1 MGGRRLRAA
10 SRGAGPRVLVC
21 GGGPTGLLAGLL
33 LARAAGGSSVRV
45 VDAAAGPS
53 PLTKAL
59 VLQVRTVE
67 VLASLGLLEE
77 ALRRGRVFEGVTLH
91 SAGNDVPVTLS
102 GVDSPRPHAL
112 IIPQPEIEDILR
124 GALLAEGVRVEW
136 NCRLQEFSEEGD
148 SKVIV
153 SLQHSRVGGKL
164 DRLETRLEKA
174 SVEFLLGCDGAHSS
188 VRHGLGVPFEG
199 GRYENEFILTDCR
212 CRFGKGADVRGLER
226 GIHFVL
232 EGSRGVLLMFP
243 LVEEGRYRFVCTRGV
258 HAVGGGADG
267 QRQGGQPEPA
277 KLTEFE
283 NMAREAFGAEFKL
296 SDPSWL
302 TTYKLHSRLAQRY
315 CSPGG
320 RVFIAGDAAH
330 IHSPVGGL
338 GMNTG
343 LQDSYNLAW
352 KLALVLRGVAPRSLL
367 TTYEQERRPV
377 GDFLVSRTDRGFRT
391 MAGGGAL
398 FRTARW
404 LLLNP
409 LFGRNLLLPVLIH
422 RMPTVISQVGISYR
436 DGPLAWRRTLG
447 WSLPWWNSARVR
459 AGDRA
464 PDVAGLQWAGAP
476 GATPSSPLGGRGSP
490 GRRTSLHEILS
501 PSSSLSTFTLFLLG
515 WGPAAEGS
523 SASCWV
529 EALRVLIDSPIH
541 TPGACP
547 LAVLAVNA
555 PVDTRSSEGGS
566 NGELCVE
573 HLSDDTDAFRRRY
586 GLLTGPAMVLVRPD
600 FHVAFLTDGPD
611 PLAPA
616 SDFLRRLGAC

>member
-1 MGGRRLRAA
+1 MGGGPRDGRRLHAI
-10 SRGAGPRVLVC
+10 SRGADPRVLVC

-33 LARAAGGSSVRV
+33 LARAVGGSNVRV

-77 ALRRGRVFEGVTLH
+77 ALRRGRPFEGVTLH

-112 IIPQPEIEDILR
+112 LITQPEIEDILR

-136 NCRLQEFSEEGD
+136 NCRLQGFSEEGD
-148 SKVIV
+148 SKVEV
-153 SLQHSRVGGKL
+153 DLQHFREGGKL
-164 DRLETRLEKA
+164 DRLEKS
-174 SVEFLLGCDGAHSS
+174 SVEFLLGCDGAHST
-188 VRHGLGVPFEG
+188 VRHSLGVPFEG

-212 CRFGKGADVRGLER
+212 CRFGEGADVRGLER
-226 GIHFVL
+226 GIHFVV

-267 QRQGGQPEPA
+267 QRQGVQPEPA

-283 NMAREAFGAEFKL
+283 KMAREAFGAEFKL

-302 TTYKLHSRLAQRY
+302 TTYKLHSRLARRY

-352 KLALVLRGVAPRSLL
+352 KVALVLRGAAPRSLL

-391 MAGGGAL
+391 IAGGGL
-398 FRTARW
+398 SST
-404 LLLNP
+404 P
-409 LFGRNLLLPVLIH
+409 PV
-422 RMPTVISQVGISYR
+422 GFY
-436 DGPLAWRRTLG
+436 
-447 WSLPWWNSARVR
+447 
-459 AGDRA
+459 
-464 PDVAGLQWAGAP
+464 
-476 GATPSSPLGGRGSP
+476 
-490 GRRTSLHEILS
+490 
-501 PSSSLSTFTLFLLG
+501 
-515 WGPAAEGS
+515 
-523 SASCWV
+523 
-529 EALRVLIDSPIH
+529 
-541 TPGACP
+541 
-547 LAVLAVNA
+547 
-555 PVDTRSSEGGS
+555 
-566 NGELCVE
+566 
-573 HLSDDTDAFRRRY
+573 
-586 GLLTGPAMVLVRPD
+586 
-600 FHVAFLTDGPD
+600 
-611 PLAPA
+611 
-616 SDFLRRLGAC
+616 

>member
-1 MGGRRLRAA
+1 M
-10 SRGAGPRVLVC
+10 C

-33 LARAAGGSSVRV
+33 LARAVGGSNVRV

-77 ALRRGRVFEGVTLH
+77 ALRRGRPFEGVTLH

-112 IIPQPEIEDILR
+112 LITQPEIEDILR

-136 NCRLQEFSEEGD
+136 NCRLQGFSEEGD
-148 SKVIV
+148 SKVEV
-153 SLQHSRVGGKL
+153 DLQHFREGGKL
-164 DRLETRLEKA
+164 DRLEKS
-174 SVEFLLGCDGAHSS
+174 SVEFLLGCDGAHST
-188 VRHGLGVPFEG
+188 VRHSLGVPFEG

-212 CRFGKGADVRGLER
+212 CRFGEGADVRGLER
-226 GIHFVL
+226 GIHFVV

-267 QRQGGQPEPA
+267 QRQGVQPEPA

-283 NMAREAFGAEFKL
+283 KMAREAFGAEFKL

-302 TTYKLHSRLAQRY
+302 TTYKLHSRLARRY

-352 KLALVLRGVAPRSLL
+352 KVALVLRGAAPRSLL

-391 MAGGGAL
+391 IAGGGAL
-398 FRTARW
+398 FHAARW

-409 LFGRNLLLPVLIH
+409 LFGRTLLLPMVIH

-436 DGPLAWRRTLG
+436 DGPLAAEAARRRTLG
-447 WSLPWWNSARVR
+447 WFSPWLNSARVR

-464 PDVAGLQWAGAP
+464 PDVAGLRWASSP
-476 GATPSSPLGGRGSP
+476 GASRSSPLGSRGSP
-490 GRRTSLHEILS
+490 GRLTSLHEVLS
-501 PSSSLSTFTLFLLG
+501 PSSSQSTFTLFLLG

-523 SASCWV
+523 SASCWA

-547 LAVLAVNA
+547 LAVVAVNTPGDA
-555 PVDTRSSEGGS
+555 RSPEGGS
-566 NGELCVE
+566 NGELYVE
-573 HLSDDTDAFRRRY
+573 YLSDETDAFRRRY
-586 GLLTGPAMVLVRPD
+586 GLLAGPAMVLVRPD